1 MHFRLDRAHM
11 TSSRLF
17 SMKHWREVG
26 LQTEYSQ
33 VLGEIQVAMEHR
45 PLRGKREGEGW
56 QGKLDWEG
64 C

>member
-17 SMKHWREVG
+17 SMKHWREMG

-33 VLGEIQVAMEHR
+33 VLGEIQ
-45 PLRGKREGEGW
+45 
-56 QGKLDWEG
+56 
-64 C
+64 